1 MESFDI
7 TSLYTNIPIIDTLNI
22 IKDYVNNDDQFNKK
36 AAITQDKILDLVHL
50 VLTTTWCTF
59 NSQLYQQTD
68 GITMAGPASSTTA
81 EIYQQTHGIAMGGPA
96 SSTTAEI
103 YMQSYECT
111 AILRHCTLQN
121 NYSTALTTKQVA
133 RKVLFNTAYSII
145 INKDDLYK
153 ENARIKQV
161 LKENRYQ
168 NCMLTADNCM
178 LKVLVKNYSVYSDLI
193 K

>member
-1 MESFDI
+1 MVSFDI

-22 IKDYVNNDDQFNKK
+22 IKDYVTNDDQFNRK
-36 AAITQDKILDLVHL
+36 AAIPQDKILDLVHL
-50 VLTTTWCTF
+50 VLTTTWHTF
-59 NSQLYQQTD
+59 NYQLYQQTG

-133 RKVLFNTAYSII
+133 RKVLFNTPYSII
-145 INKDDLYK
+145 INKDDLHK
-153 ENARIKQV
+153 ENATIKQV
-161 LKENRYQ
+161 LKKNRYQ
-168 NCMLTADNCM
+168 NCMLTADNSM
-178 LKVLVKNYSVYSDLI
+178 LKVLVFH
-193 K
+193 